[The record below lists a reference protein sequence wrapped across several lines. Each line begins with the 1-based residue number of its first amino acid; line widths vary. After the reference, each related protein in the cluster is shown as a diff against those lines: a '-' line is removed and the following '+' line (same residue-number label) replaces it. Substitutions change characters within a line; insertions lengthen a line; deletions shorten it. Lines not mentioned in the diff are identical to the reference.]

1 MKLIGDK
8 QFYKSVLRIAV
19 PIMIQNGV
27 TNMIGLVNNITVG
40 QLGTEQL
47 AGVAIANQL
56 ISIFYL
62 CVFGAVSGAG
72 IFGAQFFGKR
82 DYNGVRDVFRLKVI
96 LMVALSVLGMIILGV
111 FGKPLISSF
120 LHDAS
125 DGSDLA
131 LTLKE
136 GYNYLLIMLVGFI
149 PYGLGQA
156 YGSTLREADQT
167 VVPMRASIIALLLS
181 LALNYVLIPFMGV
194 AGAAT
199 ATVTSRFAEL
209 WLNAHWAKKHPEE
222 VPFFVGVYKSFKVP
236 ATLSKQIIA
245 KGTPL
250 LINETLWSIGM
261 TMVNQTYSYHGV
273 AVVAAVNIATTV
285 ANLVNVMFT
294 SMGNS
299 IGIIIGNLL
308 GAGDMEKVRDA
319 NTKMIAL
326 SVMIALGI
334 SGVMLILGPIFP
346 QLYQNTT
353 EEVRELAK
361 WIIWCEA
368 AAAPLRAFVNASYF
382 TLRSGGKTVL
392 TFLFDSGFVWCGNVV
407 VSYVLTHFTNMNIVP
422 IYFWCRMI
430 EFIKCVIGFVLV
442 KKGTWMENIVGRQ
455 GMEHHEEEQQ
465 ELPA

>member
-27 TNMIGLVNNITVG
+27 TNMIGLANNITVG

-136 GYNYLLIMLVGFI
+136 GYDYLLIMLAGFI

-167 VVPMRASIIALLLS
+167 IVPMRASIIALLLS

-199 ATVTSRFAEL
+199 ATVAQCPLGKEASRR
-209 WLNAHWAKKHPEE
+209 
-222 VPFFVGVYKSFKVP
+222 G
-236 ATLSKQIIA
+236 
-245 KGTPL
+245 PL
-250 LINETLWSIGM
+250 LCGCIQVFQSAGHPQ
-261 TMVNQTYSYHGV
+261 QTDHRKGYSLAYQRD
-273 AVVAAVNIATTV
+273 AVVYWYDH
-285 ANLVNVMFT
+285 
-294 SMGNS
+294 GQPD
-299 IGIIIGNLL
+299 LL
-308 GAGDMEKVRDA
+308 LPRR
-319 NTKMIAL
+319 
-326 SVMIALGI
+326 S
-334 SGVMLILGPIFP
+334 SG
-346 QLYQNTT
+346 
-353 EEVRELAK
+353 
-361 WIIWCEA
+361 
-368 AAAPLRAFVNASYF
+368 
-382 TLRSGGKTVL
+382 SGCQYC
-392 TFLFDSGFVWCGNVV
+392 DHRCQSGQC
-407 VSYVLTHFTNMNIVP
+407 YVYLH
-422 IYFWCRMI
+422 
-430 EFIKCVIGFVLV
+430 G
-442 KKGTWMENIVGRQ
+442 
-455 GMEHHEEEQQ
+455 
-465 ELPA
+465 